1 MGSHCLA
8 KQQRTNACFNSFL
21 PEHSRRDQPAETF
34 HAIRPIKTSEPNTP
48 VTIWNDVFL
57 LRVTMQLPLQKQQ
70 LFEQFVQGVLGRPF
84 FGSRPQLRTI
94 RERLR

>member
-1 MGSHCLA
+1 
-8 KQQRTNACFNSFL
+8 
-21 PEHSRRDQPAETF
+21 
-34 HAIRPIKTSEPNTP
+34 